1 MKRKEQA
8 VEAVSHDVEP
18 RDMAFPPAKSGEAPK
33 APSLSRENE
42 LFYIEDGKL
51 QPFSSEDYTPSTIFQ
66 VMELFVVDRKLV
78 RPEDPD
84 SIIYDGKKPSKKTIP
99 VIVTKKGNHLVLNS
113 WDELETNP
121 GQLAD
126 ATEVIG
132 ATPVKQVFVLKKK

>member
-8 VEAVSHDVEP
+8 VEAVSHAVEP
-18 RDMAFPPAKSGEAPK
+18 RDMENTPAESSGAPR
-33 APSLSRENE
+33 APSLSQENE

-51 QPFSSEDYTPSTIFQ
+51 QQFSSEDYTPSTIFQ

-99 VIVTKKGNHLVLNS
+99 VIVTKKGNHVVLNS

-121 GQLAD
+121 EQLAD

>member
-1 MKRKEQA
+1 MKRKEQT
-8 VEAVSHDVEP
+8 VEAISHDVEP
-18 RDMAFPPAKSGEAPK
+18 RDKENTPVESSGAPK
-33 APSLSRENE
+33 AQSLSQENE

-51 QPFSSEDYTPSTIFQ
+51 QQFSSEDYTPSTIFQ

-99 VIVTKKGNHLVLNS
+99 VIVTKKGNYVVLSS

-121 GQLAD
+121 EQLAD